1 MIISIYVICLFG
13 SDCLFFDTLHESEER
28 LFFYLDST
36 PYELPVVATATIPGS
51 VRGQWSKTVKNL
63 NGKLNFSAPTKNTE
77 FSNLSFKGKIMMF
90 CRRSLHPT

>member
-13 SDCLFFDTLHESEER
+13 SNCLFSGALHESEER

-36 PYELPVVATATIPGS
+36 PYELPVVATATITGS
-51 VRGQWSKTVKNL
+51 VRGQWSKTVRNL
-63 NGKLNFSAPTKNTE
+63 KGKINFPAPTKTTE
-77 FSNLSFKGKIMMF
+77 FSSLSFKGKIMMF